1 MKSSDEGIWKRVQ
14 AGLSGKCHSLE
25 VREGTAKTLRIV
37 IWLHIAGS
45 AMHMGI
51 EEGRNGLRG
60 QNAEPGHGD
69 HKYWVVKWLGLSS
82 GSAEPGTCCA
92 ECCARHYGKALPP

>member
-1 MKSSDEGIWKRVQ
+1 MERGDVQ

-25 VREGTAKTLRIV
+25 VREGTAKTSRIV

-51 EEGRNGLRG
+51 EESRNGLEGWRSERRAW
-60 QNAEPGHGD
+60 NM
-69 HKYWVVKWLGLSS
+69 LCRML
-82 GSAEPGTCCA
+82 C
-92 ECCARHYGKALPP
+92 